1 MNKKIL
7 KASLAGTA
15 VVALAAG
22 GGTMASWSDF
32 QDLTGNDAGAGVLT
46 LHVDANTGSDF
57 LFDHVK
63 MAPGGLDAQR
73 NVYVASND
81 LESTPSGQL
90 YLSLK
95 DVTGHEDGCNGN
107 SEVIADPN
115 CADTTGEG
123 QFIDDAILQV
133 TSYGVNSP
141 GDCTQSYAPSSKVV
155 TAMYGGS
162 LTQWKSYPAHEL
174 TGNGIPLGGVDRH
187 YLAPGQGLC
196 VSMSISLAYAADN
209 ASQGDDVSF
218 TTHFSLEQSPY
229 GTSTT
234 PLAP

>member
-7 KASLAGTA
+7 KATLAGTA

-32 QDLTGNDAGAGVLT
+32 QNIEGNQTGAGVLT
-46 LHVDANTGSDF
+46 LDVGPNHGSDF
-57 LFDHVK
+57 VFDHVK

-81 LESTPSGQL
+81 LASTPSGQL

-95 DVTGHEDGCNGN
+95 DIKGHEDGCDGNG
-107 SEVIADPN
+107 EAAADPS
-115 CADTTGEG
+115 CSDTSGDG
-123 QFIDDAILQV
+123 QFVDDAILQV
-133 TSYGVNSP
+133 SSYAVNSP
-141 GDCTQSYAPSSKVV
+141 GDCTQSYAPASKVV

-162 LTQWKSYPAHEL
+162 FNQWKTYSAHEL
-174 TGNGIPLGGVDRH
+174 TGNGIPLGGVNRS

-196 VSMSISLAYAADN
+196 VSMQISLGYSADN

-218 TTHFSLEQSPY
+218 TTHFELEQAPY
-229 GTSTT
+229 GTPTT